1 MPRIEKV
8 EASAFEIPTEK
19 PESDGTMEWQKT
31 TLVVAEVTAGGKRGL
46 GYTYANAATAR
57 FIKDEL
63 AGVVTGL
70 EAFDIPCAWEAMRH
84 AIRNLGAQ
92 SMVAM
97 GRSAVDAAL
106 WDLKGKLLDVAVARL
121 LGCARERVPV
131 YGSGGFTSYTTEKLV
146 EQLGGWA
153 QEGMRRVKM
162 KVGRVPVLDTARV
175 QLVREAIGPEVELF
189 VDANGAYSRKQAL
202 SMADTFAAFEVTWFE
217 EPVSADDLEGLRFLR
232 EQAPMDIAA
241 GEYGYDLPYFLRLIP
256 AVDILQADA
265 TRCCGITGF
274 MQVAA
279 VCEAAQ
285 ISLSAHCAPAL
296 HVHAACAAPR
306 FAHIEWFFDHAR
318 IERML
323 FDGARSPERG
333 RLAPDFSRPG
343 LGIELKRQDAEDYR
357 TC

>member
-8 EASAFEIPTEK
+8 EASAFEIPTEQ
-19 PESDGTMEWQKT
+19 PESDGTLEWQKT

-46 GYTYANAATAR
+46 GYTYANPATAR

-70 EAFDIPCAWEAMRH
+70 EALDIPCAWEAMRH
-84 AIRNLGAQ
+84 AIRNFGAQ

-106 WDLKGKLLDVAVARL
+106 WDLKGKLLDVSIARL

-131 YGSGGFTSYTTEKLV
+131 YGSGGFTSYTPEKLA
-146 EQLGGWA
+146 EQLGGWVL
-153 QEGMRRVKM
+153 EGMRRVKM
-162 KVGRVPVLDTARV
+162 KVGRVLAEDAARV
-175 QLVREAIGPEVELF
+175 ELARTAIGPEVELF

-202 SMADTFAAFEVTWFE
+202 AMAETFAAFEVTWFE
-217 EPVSADDLEGLRFLR
+217 EPVSSDDLEALRFLR

-241 GEYGYDLPYFLRLIP
+241 GEYGYDLSYFQRLIP

-274 MQVAA
+274 LQVAA
-279 VCEAAQ
+279 LCEAAQ

-296 HVHAACAAPR
+296 HLHVACALPR
-306 FAHIEWFFDHAR
+306 FAHIEWFHDHTR

-323 FDGARSPERG
+323 FDGIRTPERG
-333 RLAPDFSRPG
+333 MVAPDLSRPG
-343 LGIELKRQDAEDYR
+343 FGIELKRQDAEDYR
-357 TC
+357 IC